1 MEIAATWWTVV
12 LPAVIVIGATLGWGI
27 FHPRSTM
34 MGPVLFRAPGSAA
47 PGSAATGSQPR
58 VALTFDDGP
67 TPDST
72 PAVLDALRDLDAPAT
87 FFVVGVNADRHPD
100 LLRRIDAEGHLVGNH
115 TLDHSRQGLW
125 GRHVYWRRQMEE
137 TGDIIYDLIGK
148 RPALFRP
155 PMGYKHWH
163 LMYQAR
169 QTGHHVVTWSRRA
182 FDTAPPPWNTPRRI
196 VKRLVKAGDGE
207 VLLLHDGHEPTRP
220 RSRRTTADA
229 VIPLVNQLRDRGYE
243 IVRLDELL
251 GVEGYQ

>member
-27 FHPRSTM
+27 FHPRSAM
-34 MGPVLFRAPGSAA
+34 MGPVLFRADSAHEGS
-47 PGSAATGSQPR
+47 PR

-67 TPDST
+67 TPDAT
-72 PAVLDALRDLDAPAT
+72 VAVLDALRDLDAPAA

-100 LLRRIDAEGHLVGNH
+100 LLRRIDAEGHLIGNH

-137 TGDIIYDLIGK
+137 TGDIIFDLIGK

-182 FDTAPPPWNTPRRI
+182 FDTAPRALEHVPPHRPAARQGVRR
-196 VKRLVKAGDGE
+196 
-207 VLLLHDGHEPTRP
+207 
-220 RSRRTTADA
+220 RSSAPARWA
-229 VIPLVNQLRDRGYE
+229 
-243 IVRLDELL
+243 
-251 GVEGYQ
+251 